1 MDIDIDSALLQPGR
15 SASGP
20 LRPAP
25 AGAAPSIGTE
35 GAAAGA
41 PGGFAD
47 ALKQAL
53 GAVNQTQVESDRLA
67 GEFQLG
73 NPSVSVE
80 QVMVALNRAN
90 IAFQG
95 AVQVRNRLVAA
106 YNEVMNMTI

>member
-1 MDIDIDSALLQPGR
+1 VRPG
-15 SASGP
+15 A
-20 LRPAP
+20 
-25 AGAAPSIGTE
+25 AGAATSIDGEGTP
-35 GAAAGA
+35 AGVQ
-41 PGGFAD
+41 GGFAD

-53 GAVNQTQVESDRLA
+53 AAVNQAQADSDRLA

-80 QVMVALNRAN
+80 QVMVAINRAN

-106 YNEVMNMTI
+106 YNEVMNLSI